1 MTVTSGQD
9 GESAPDEVSSEEG
22 GGPFV
27 ETNARDE
34 FAYDTMRSNPI
45 DATREPFFNKL
56 SYMNR

>member
-9 GESAPDEVSSEEG
+9 AGESALDEETSEEG

-34 FAYDTMRSNPI
+34 FAYDTDGSNPI
-45 DATREPFFNKL
+45 DATREPFPT
-56 SYMNR
+56 SSAT